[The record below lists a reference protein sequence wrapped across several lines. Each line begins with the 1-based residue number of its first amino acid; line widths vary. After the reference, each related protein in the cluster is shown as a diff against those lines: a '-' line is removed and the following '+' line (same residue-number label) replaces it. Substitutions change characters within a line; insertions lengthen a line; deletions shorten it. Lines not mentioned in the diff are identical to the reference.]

1 MSFITF
7 FRILWAK
14 RAIILLATL
23 GSLLAALFVVITV
36 PPRYEATSKLML
48 DILKPDPVTG
58 EMVGARSGR
67 EYVKTQMQL
76 IKDYRVAGKVV
87 DALGWTSSPAMAA
100 RYAQR
105 PSGDNRDFR
114 RWLSQSVIDNTN
126 VVWIENSSVIT
137 ITYSSSSPE
146 TAAKMADAVRDA
158 YLDYTLQTKRDTA
171 ARDAAWFAQQTDK
184 LRQQLA
190 AAEKRKTDFERENGV
205 VLAQDNSD
213 PEMAKLQALA
223 QSVPAAQAAATAFVA
238 PSAAQLSQVD
248 AQIAAASRTLGPNHP
263 DIQVLRQQ
271 RAAIEAAVARE
282 TAAARANSA
291 VGGPS
296 TQSLLSAQTRK
307 VLAQR
312 GKVSE
317 AQSLAADVQVL
328 KNQFD
333 KAAGRAA
340 DLDQQAQ
347 TTAAGI
353 TLLGSAVTPSTPE
366 FPNVPLI
373 IGGATVLGFAFGVLT
388 ALTIELLSRRV
399 RGPEDL
405 ATSGVPV
412 IGAMG
417 GSGSDRDRGLLWR
430 WLGIR
435 LPLFKR
441 ATA

>member
-23 GSLLAALFVVITV
+23 GAFLAALFVVMTV
-36 PPRYEATSKLML
+36 PPRYDATSRFML
-48 DILKPDPVTG
+48 DLLKPDPVTG
-58 EMVGARSGR
+58 EMIGARSGK
-67 EYVKTQMQL
+67 EYVKTQIQL

-87 DALGWTSSPAMAA
+87 DALGWTDSPAMAA

-105 PSGDNRDFR
+105 RSGDTRDFR
-114 RWLSQSVIDNTN
+114 RWLSQGVIDNTN
-126 VVWIENSSVIT
+126 VVWVEGSNVLA
-137 ITYSSSSPE
+137 ITYSSSSPD
-146 TAAKMADAVRDA
+146 TAAKMADAVREA
-158 YLDYTLQTKRDTA
+158 YLDYTLNTKRETA
-171 ARDAAWFAQQTDK
+171 ARNAAWFSRQTEK

-190 AAEKRKTDFERENGV
+190 AAVKRKTDFERENGV

-238 PSAAQLSQVD
+238 PSSAQLSQID
-248 AQIAAASRTLGPNHP
+248 AQIAASARTLGPNHP
-263 DIQVLRQQ
+263 DIQILRQQ
-271 RAAIEAAVARE
+271 RAAVEASVARE
-282 TAAARANSA
+282 TAAARSGGGAS
-291 VGGPS
+291 GPS
-296 TQSLLSAQTRK
+296 TQSLLSAQTQK

-317 AQSLAADVQVL
+317 AQQLAADVQVL

-340 DLDQQAQ
+340 DLEQQAQ
-347 TTAAGI
+347 TAEAGI
-353 TLLGSAVTPSTPE
+353 TLLGSAVTPTSPE
-366 FPNVPLI
+366 FPNIPLI
-373 IGGATVLGFAFGVLT
+373 MIGATALGFAFGLLT

-405 ATSGVPV
+405 ANSGVPV

-417 GSGSDRDRGLLWR
+417 PSGSDRDGGLLWR

-435 LPLFKR
+435 RPVFRR
-441 ATA
+441 ASA